1 VKYAEDLGVPKS
13 KGAWLIGFLSITSTV
28 GRVVFG
34 KLSDLKFVNRL
45 YMYQFSILSIG
56 IITVLCPLA
65 RNYAGLVSYSL
76 MFGFFDGCFVGQVA
90 VITADVVGH
99 EKLSQAV
106 GNMFGTL
113 AIPMSLGP
121 PLAGWLHEGFGSYK
135 EAFYV
140 SGAVAI
146 FSSLLIFGVDWMGRR
161 HKRIPVTSH
170 REPNC
175 ECSSIDKNSSIK
187 STDDSETELVYKD
200 VEIQPM
206 LDKECSAHERCHIH
220 GFLKI
225 SDLLQVVDRETV
237 L

>member
-1 VKYAEDLGVPKS
+1 
-13 KGAWLIGFLSITSTV
+13 
-28 GRVVFG
+28 
-34 KLSDLKFVNRL
+34 
-45 YMYQFSILSIG
+45 M
-56 IITVLCPLA
+56 
-65 RNYAGLVSYSL
+65 
-76 MFGFFDGCFVGQVA
+76 
-90 VITADVVGH
+90 
-99 EKLSQAV
+99 
-106 GNMFGTL
+106 
-113 AIPMSLGP
+113 
-121 PLAGWLHEGFGSYK
+121 HEGFGSYK

-146 FSSLLIFGVDWMGRR
+146 FSSLLLFGVDWMGRR